1 MHITFYFSPVFFLW
15 WSGAQLRGALG
26 VLSPSCISHFGQG
39 HLSKQRRKAFNN
51 CLGHVLYY
59 PSCYNYLRPSP
70 SKLPSC
76 APLVVVC
83 AILARTFSGMVLW
96 MDVGVI
102 MFVNDLHIFLCV
114 CVDTMYFFFIR
125 VCVQCIKTVLHIYC
139 TYALHVCLCIYIIPI
154 YIHIYQKVGIL
165 ATGCRR

>member
-1 MHITFYFSPVFFLW
+1 MYYIILPVITTCAP
-15 WSGAQLRGALG
+15 
-26 VLSPSCISHFGQG
+26 P
-39 HLSKQRRKAFNN
+39 
-51 CLGHVLYY
+51 
-59 PSCYNYLRPSP
+59 P

-125 VCVQCIKTVLHIYC
+125 VCVQCIKLFF
-139 TYALHVCLCIYIIPI
+139 TYTAHMLYMYAYAYI
-154 YIHIYQKVGIL
+154 
-165 ATGCRR
+165 